1 MKWSHDCIGIA
12 SATHTKIRLV
22 IYTMARLR
30 ASGGGSHGAQ
40 RDDARAIKTQLFEK
54 LGTHAEEYWQ
64 LLGALCTASID
75 RAEFHYRVKKWM
87 TPACVPLHNALVLS
101 ILAQA
106 CSKSSSSGLG
116 AGARSLTSPIQ
127 PRAALLDDA
136 DEAADALEPPV
147 DGHDGRGLKRL
158 RHMYAGLTED
168 ERARLDSLAK
178 QNASSAHTS
187 ASVWAGA
194 GAELLE
200 KKRKEDEK
208 RRAIEDRRRTRE
220 VKSAI
225 GASHW
230 RLSAMQ
236 TAAQTETLRSRLS
249 TTMQETLIR
258 SVSTPYCTESHSLPD
273 VHSLQD
279 RMSLAAIE
287 AGLSGGVHAQ
297 AAAVALSAL
306 QDYLQNILRRIFL
319 YTRARQKKTVR
330 PSRITIPDVMA
341 VLDLAPHLIVE
352 PLGQGPLECLLA
364 PDGACPPSSSVDGK
378 GVSWA
383 EEDAVAHFARACA
396 TSKLAE
402 HTVPLAVPVNADFE
416 QAQLFR
422 QQQQR
427 DAVRNQVIIDQLAP
441 LRLLDRRTLCESL
454 AQQGKEKPSF
464 TTPLSTALEQHYL
477 AGQHHHHQHLHRM
490 HRHKDELF
498 DVIDPVALFHNTCE

>member
-1 MKWSHDCIGIA
+1 MIELVSCVQ
-12 SATHTKIRLV
+12 RLHHFV
-22 IYTMARLR
+22 LLSYTMARLR
-30 ASGGGSHGAQ
+30 VSGGGSRGAPK
-40 RDDARAIKTQLFEK
+40 DDARAIKTHLFEK

-75 RAEFHYRVKKWM
+75 RAEFHHRVKKWM

-106 CSKSSSSGLG
+106 CSKSATSAFS
-116 AGARSLTSPIQ
+116 AGARSLTSPIE
-127 PRAALLDDA
+127 PRTALLDEA
-136 DEAADALEPPV
+136 DEAADAMEPSV
-147 DGHDGRGLKRL
+147 YGHDGRGLKRL
-158 RHMYAGLTED
+158 RHMYAGLTEE
-168 ERARLDSLAK
+168 ERTRLDSLAK
-178 QNASSAHTS
+178 QNTSSAHTS
-187 ASVWAGA
+187 ASIWAGA

-220 VKSAI
+220 VKTAI

-230 RLSAMQ
+230 RLAAMQ
-236 TAAQTETLRSRLS
+236 TAAQTETLRSRLP

-287 AGLSGGVHAQ
+287 SGLSGGVHAQ

-306 QDYLQNILRRIFL
+306 QDYLQNILRRIFMH
-319 YTRARQKKTVR
+319 TRARQKSTVR

-364 PDGACPPSSSVDGK
+364 PESAHVPSSSVDAK

-383 EEDAVAHFARACA
+383 EEDAVAHFARSCA

-402 HTVPLAVPVNADFE
+402 HTVPLAVPANADFE

-441 LRLLDRRTLCESL
+441 LRLLDRRTLSESL
-454 AQQGKEKPSF
+454 APKSKDKPPF

>member
-1 MKWSHDCIGIA
+1 
-12 SATHTKIRLV
+12 
-22 IYTMARLR
+22 MARLR
-30 ASGGGSHGAQ
+30 ASGGGAHGAQ
-40 RDDARAIKTQLFEK
+40 KDDARVIKMQLFEK

-75 RAEFHYRVKKWM
+75 RAEFHDRVKKWM

-106 CSKSSSSGLG
+106 FSKSSSSALG
-116 AGARSLTSPIQ
+116 AGTRSLTSPIQ
-127 PRAALLDDA
+127 PRTALLDDA
-136 DEAADALEPPV
+136 DEVSDAIEPPV
-147 DGHDGRGLKRL
+147 DGLDGRGMKRL
-158 RHMYAGLTED
+158 RHMYAGLTEE

-178 QNASSAHTS
+178 QNASAAHTS

-287 AGLSGGVHAQ
+287 AGLYGGVHAQ

-319 YTRARQKKTVR
+319 HTRARQKKIIR

-364 PDGACPPSSSVDGK
+364 PDCVCPPSSSIDGK

-383 EEDAVAHFARACA
+383 EEDAVAEFARSCA
-396 TSKLAE
+396 TSKLSE
-402 HTVPLAVPVNADFE
+402 HTAPLTVPANADFE

-454 AQQGKEKPSF
+454 TQHGKDRPTF